1 MDVLILPRY
10 KYGKITAP
18 IDYQSFY
25 GAMEKASFPK
35 NRKLSYKS
43 FVAFLYWFGVRKS
56 EALERVVD
64 DFVVKDTLL
73 IVNATPKKGGQREPL
88 EIPAD
93 YPYVNLI
100 VKKIEQTQ
108 RSPSNPKGRIWN
120 SSPRTAITIVKHVMG
135 DRYYPHFFRLN
146 RATRFLE
153 DPSTTLPEMKAWF
166 GWKAAKTVDPYIG
179 YSRRHIRRQRQRL
192 KQELE

>member
-1 MDVLILPRY
+1 MLPRY

-18 IDYQSFY
+18 IDYQGFEK
-25 GAMEKASFPK
+25 AMDEASFPK
-35 NRKLSYKS
+35 GKTLSYKS
-43 FVAFLYWFGVRKS
+43 FVAFLYWFGVRKA
-56 EALERVVD
+56 EALERVVE
-64 DFVVKDTLL
+64 DFHVKDNLL
-73 IVNATPKKGGQREPL
+73 IVNAIPKKGGQREPL
-88 EIPAD
+88 EIPSD
-93 YPYVNLI
+93 YPYVDLI
-100 VKKIEQTQ
+100 IKKIGQTR
-108 RSPSNPKGRIWN
+108 RSSSNMEGRIW
-120 SSPRTAITIVKHVMG
+120 SFSPRTAITVVKRVMG

-153 DPSTTLPEMKAWF
+153 DPTTTLPEMKAWF